1 MPCFVRWP
9 GGGLGKPRDIGGLT
23 HTQDLL
29 PTLLDLCSAGEA
41 KPARKFD
48 GISLAPALRGK
59 AAVPENRML
68 VVNYSRMPGSLD
80 FPTPDSPSILRREGG
95 AVLWKRWRMLRDSE
109 LYNLENDPLQKKNV
123 LDEHPKVSAKMRRH
137 LDDWWASV
145 GDIANEPQRI
155 IIGSDAENPMML
167 TACEWLDVFIDQQGQ
182 IRRGA
187 LKNGYWELD
196 VAEAGKYEF
205 ELRRWPSE
213 ANLALGAAYNGQ
225 GALPIG
231 QARLFINH
239 KITTKPVKPTDKAA
253 TFAVTLPKGPARL
266 HTWFTEQSNRPICG
280 AYYVYVKRL

>member
-1 MPCFVRWP
+1 
-9 GGGLGKPRDIGGLT
+9 
-23 HTQDLL
+23 
-29 PTLLDLCSAGEA
+29 
-41 KPARKFD
+41 
-48 GISLAPALRGK
+48 
-59 AAVPENRML
+59 
-68 VVNYSRMPGSLD
+68 
-80 FPTPDSPSILRREGG
+80 
-95 AVLWKRWRMLRDSE
+95 
-109 LYNLENDPLQKKNV
+109 
-123 LDEHPKVSAKMRRH
+123 MRRH

-182 IRRGA
+182 VRRGA